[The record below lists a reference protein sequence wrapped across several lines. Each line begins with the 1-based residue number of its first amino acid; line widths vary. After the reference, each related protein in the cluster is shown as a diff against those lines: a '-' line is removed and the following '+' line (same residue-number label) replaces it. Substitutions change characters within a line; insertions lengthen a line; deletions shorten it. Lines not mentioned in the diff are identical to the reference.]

1 MKQPASSCV
10 PVLKVERRAVY
21 GKEWWENSSSLNFFR
36 NTAKNG
42 KIGVRMTIDKNERNV
57 SRIDTQG
64 VGDLQQLKKLAFP
77 AITNKFAFA
86 CIFQVLLSREVALS
100 SANPCIRC
108 SSLSSW

>member
-1 MKQPASSCV
+1 MKQPASSSE

-21 GKEWWENSSSLNFFR
+21 GKEWRENSSSLNLFR

-42 KIGVRMTIDKNERNV
+42 KIRVRVTIDENKRNV
-57 SRIDTQG
+57 SRIYTQG
-64 VGDLQQLKKLAFP
+64 VGDLKQLEKLAFP
-77 AITNKFAFA
+77 AITDKFAFA

-100 SANPCIRC
+100 SVNPCIRC